1 MRRIKGLAVLCA
13 AAAAMGAVAG
23 CSVTVT
29 EPSASEASETQETYV
44 IQQGPYRPQDDY
56 YMYVN
61 EEALANAVFEYG
73 DYEAGTAFDEDLVD
87 ERIEGIINDVV
98 AGSGYEYGTEEY
110 IIQQA
115 YNLRLNYDSD
125 NADIP
130 EDLDALMH
138 EIDGVTTIEE
148 FLELDARIARD
159 YAVPGYFNIGIDF
172 NYLQAD
178 HRILGFEQLS
188 AFLGAAFDSL
198 EDTYAPLDD
207 VKTSASLYYQALGHD
222 KDSSD
227 EAGTRLGYIAMD
239 IYNATDLDVVRE
251 LFPVEY
257 YQVLSFDE
265 TQAILSN
272 VDLAAYL
279 TQMGI
284 DSEFHDEFA
293 TVDPGQLAAL
303 NNALT
308 EDNLDALKAWKMAQ
322 LGTEYPSFVVRGYEA
337 LEDYATI
344 DYATPDEQAMEYV
357 QNTCWR
363 QTDPLYLDQYYTEET
378 DEALISMCDD
388 IREGYRALITNA
400 TWLTEESR
408 QGILRKLD
416 NIVYVT
422 GSSVGRADPDEWS
435 DLCYDDY
442 YSFYLSYKLHEQA
455 DKYASLSEPVDRTE
469 AGMPMQMLNACYN
482 QSLNNITI
490 TAAITIEPFFSPDQ
504 DYYTN
509 LGGLGMVIGHEMG
522 HAFDSTCIVF
532 DQDGNYNPAWICDE
546 DLATLNARNEQAVSY
561 FEDNFTVFGVYHVD
575 GEQTLGENYADLG
588 SLECITTLAHT
599 QEQLEL
605 LFENYA
611 TIWCGKE
618 LDSAVID
625 QLDTDSHSPSVI
637 RVNAILS
644 TLDAFYETYG
654 VQEGDGMYIA
664 PENRISR
671 WY

>member
-1 MRRIKGLAVLCA
+1 MGKIKGLAVLCA
-13 AAAAMGAVAG
+13 AATAMGAVSG
-23 CSVTVT
+23 CTVTVT
-29 EPSASEASETQETYV
+29 EPSVSETQETQV
-44 IQQGPYRPQDDY
+44 IQQGPYRPQDDF

-73 DYEAGTAFDEDLVD
+73 DYQAGTAFDDKLVND
-87 ERIEGIINDVV
+87 RLEGIINDVV

-138 EIDGVTTIEE
+138 EINEVSSIAE
-148 FLELDARIARD
+148 FMDLDARIARD
-159 YAVPGYFNIGIDF
+159 YAVPCFFNIGVDY

-178 HRILGFEQLS
+178 HSILGFEQLTG
-188 AFLGAAFDSL
+188 FLGADFDSL

-207 VKTSASLYYQALGHD
+207 VKTTASLYYQSLGHD

-239 IYNATDLDVVRE
+239 IYNGTDLDVVRE

-257 YQVLSFDE
+257 YQVLNFDE
-265 TQAILSN
+265 TQAILNN
-272 VDLAAYL
+272 VDLADYL
-279 TQMGI
+279 TEMGF
-284 DSEFHDEFA
+284 DSEYFDEFA
-293 TVDPGQLAAL
+293 CVDPGQLGAL

-322 LGTEYPSFVVRGYEA
+322 LGKEYPCFVVRGYEA
-337 LEDYATI
+337 LADYATI
-344 DYATPDEQAMEYV
+344 DYATPEEQALDYV
-357 QNTCWR
+357 RNTCWV

-408 QGILRKLD
+408 QGILQKLD

-422 GSSVGRADPDEWS
+422 GSSVGRADPEDWS

-442 YSFYLSYKLHEQA
+442 YSFYLSYRLHERA
-455 DKYASLSEPVDRTE
+455 VKVASLAQPVDRTA

-509 LGGLGMVIGHEMG
+509 LGGLCMVIGHEMG
-522 HAFDSTCIVF
+522 HAFDSTCIVV
-532 DQDGNYNPAWICDE
+532 DQDGNYNPSWICDE

-561 FEDNFTVFGVYHVD
+561 FEDNFTVFGVYRVD

-588 SLECITTLAHT
+588 SLECITSLAHT
-599 QEQLEL
+599 QQQLEK
-605 LFENYA
+605 LFESYA

-618 LDSAVID
+618 LDEAVID
-625 QLDTDSHSPSVI
+625 QLDTDSHSPSII

>member
-1 MRRIKGLAVLCA
+1 MGKIKGLAVLCA
-13 AAAAMGAVAG
+13 AAAAMGAVSG
-23 CSVTVT
+23 CTVTVT
-29 EPSASEASETQETYV
+29 EPSVSETQETQV
-44 IQQGPYRPQDDY
+44 IQQGPYRPQDDF

-73 DYEAGTAFDEDLVD
+73 DYQAGTAFDDKLVND
-87 ERIEGIINDVV
+87 RLEGIINDVV

-138 EIDGVTTIEE
+138 EINEVSSIAE
-148 FLELDARIARD
+148 FMELDARIARD
-159 YAVPGYFNIGIDF
+159 YAVPCFFNVGVDY

-178 HRILGFEQLS
+178 HSILGFEQLTG
-188 AFLGAAFDSL
+188 FLGADFDSL

-207 VKTSASLYYQALGHD
+207 VKTTASLYYQALGHD

-239 IYNATDLDVVRE
+239 IYNGTDLDVVRE

-257 YQVLSFDE
+257 YQVLNFDE
-265 TQAILSN
+265 TQAILNN
-272 VDLAAYL
+272 VDLADYL
-279 TQMGI
+279 TEMGF
-284 DSEFHDEFA
+284 DSEYFDEFA
-293 TVDPGQLAAL
+293 CVDPGQLGAL

-322 LGTEYPSFVVRGYEA
+322 LGKEYPSFVVRGYEA
-337 LEDYATI
+337 LADYATI
-344 DYATPDEQAMEYV
+344 DYATPEEQALDYV
-357 QNTCWR
+357 RNTCWV

-388 IREGYRALITNA
+388 IREGYRELITNA

-408 QGILRKLD
+408 QGILQKLD

-422 GSSVGRADPDEWS
+422 GSSVGRADPEDWS

-442 YSFYLSYKLHEQA
+442 YSFYLSYRLHERA
-455 DKYASLSEPVDRTE
+455 VKVASLAQPVDRTA

-532 DQDGNYNPAWICDE
+532 DQDGNYNPSWICDE
-546 DLATLNARNEQAVSY
+546 DLATLNARNEQAISY

-588 SLECITTLAHT
+588 SLECITSLAHT
-599 QEQLEL
+599 PEQLEK
-605 LFENYA
+605 LFESYA

-618 LDSAVID
+618 LDEAVID
-625 QLDTDSHSPSVI
+625 QLDTDSHSPSII

-644 TLDAFYETYG
+644 TLDVFYETYG